1 MSGPNFLR
9 NWQHTHRQRKHPHLY
24 EESNDNKTKPSQVS
38 SSVKGVAPSGG
49 QQTIKGAFQAKLN
62 PNSPRA
68 LYKINRDVYG
78 SRSVEQSP
86 GIYRNPD

>member
-24 EESNDNKTKPSQVS
+24 EESNANKTKPSQVS

-78 SRSVEQSP
+78 KRSWAIQCC
-86 GIYRNPD
+86 